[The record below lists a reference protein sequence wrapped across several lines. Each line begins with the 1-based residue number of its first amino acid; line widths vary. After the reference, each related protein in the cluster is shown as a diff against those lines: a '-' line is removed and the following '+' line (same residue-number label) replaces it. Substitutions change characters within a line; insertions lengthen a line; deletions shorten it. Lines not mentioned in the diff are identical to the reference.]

1 MSKLEPPSG
10 AELTQSQLKDTQ
22 HDSSGYPVGSKTSAQ
37 IPLFLTCWVLIE
49 TMVKHSKKW

>member
-10 AELTQSQLKDTQ
+10 AEITQSQLKDTQ
-22 HDSSGYPVGSKTSAQ
+22 HDSSGYPVGSKTSTQ